1 MIFGLPLT
9 IYSLFIYIKSSK
21 IGDLDSIYN
30 TYTQFLM
37 IIWSTIF
44 VKKWKNNEQK
54 LNIRWSQD

>member
-9 IYSLFIYIKSSK
+9 IYSLFVYIKSSK

-30 TYTQFLM
+30 TLYAFLM

>member
-30 TYTQFLM
+30 TLYAFLM